1 MMQRQQKKL
10 LMLGGSYFQLP
21 IIKCAKEAGHY
32 VIVCDYN
39 PNNPGR
45 ELADEYHEVSVIDR
59 DAVLNVAKSA
69 EIDGI
74 LVYAFDPA
82 APVVAYVAEN
92 LNLPTN
98 PYESVMILAR
108 KDLFRAFL
116 TEHGFNVPQSSSFY
130 NLDEAKKFFAQIKK
144 PVMVKPV
151 DNAGSKGVRKIS
163 DISELESAF
172 NYALSYSTEKKVVVE
187 EFIQRVGYQIDGD
200 GFVVDGKLV
209 FTGFADQHI
218 DKYCNPYVPV
228 GESVPSIQPEEFQQ
242 KARGEIQRALTL
254 LNWRN
259 GALNIEYIVDEHGD
273 IYILEIGPRN
283 GGNLIPDMLK
293 LATGVDLIQYTV
305 NAALGLDCSSLKMEK
320 PQGCYSTYIVHA
332 TSSGVLKEIVFA
344 DEIRSNIVYYQG
356 FVQPGSY
363 VEKFD
368 GSDRTLGAMILKFS
382 SIDEMLG
389 KIDNMGSYIQV
400 ITK

>member
-1 MMQRQQKKL
+1 MQNQQKRI

-21 IIKCAKEAGHY
+21 IIKCAKEAGYY
-32 VIVCDYN
+32 VVVCDYN
-39 PNNPGR
+39 PKNPGK
-45 ELADEYHEVSVIDR
+45 EFADEYHEVSIIDQE
-59 DAVLNVAKSA
+59 AVLDVAKSA
-69 EIDGI
+69 KIDGI

-82 APVVAYVAEN
+82 APVVAYVAEK

-98 PYESVMILAR
+98 PYESVMVMAR

-116 TEHGFNVPQSSSFY
+116 TKNGFNVPKSSGFY
-130 NLDEAKKFFAQIKK
+130 NLDQAKTFFTQIKK

-187 EFIQRVGYQIDGD
+187 EFIQRIGYQIDGD

-228 GESVPSIQPEEFQQ
+228 GESVPSIQSEELQQ
-242 KARGEIQRALTL
+242 KAHDEIQRLLTL
-254 LNWRN
+254 LNWRS
-259 GALNIEYIVDEHGD
+259 GALNIEYIVDERNQ

-320 PQGCYSTYIVHA
+320 PQACYSTYMVHA
-332 TSSGVLKEIVFA
+332 ISSGILKEIKFA
-344 DEIRSNIVYYQG
+344 NEIQSNIVYYQG
-356 FVQPGSY
+356 FVLPGAHI
-363 VEKFD
+363 ERFD

-382 SIDEMLG
+382 SVDEMLE
-389 KIDNMGSYIQV
+389 KIDNMNSYIH
-400 ITK
+400 IIME

>member
-1 MMQRQQKKL
+1 
-10 LMLGGSYFQLP
+10 MLGGSYFQLP
-21 IIKCAKEAGHY
+21 IIKCAKEAGYY

-39 PNNPGR
+39 PKNPGK
-45 ELADEYHEVSVIDR
+45 EFADEYHEVSIIDR
-59 DAVLNVAKSA
+59 EAVLDVAKLA
-69 EIDGI
+69 KIDGI

-82 APVVAYVAEN
+82 APVVAYVAEK

-98 PYESVMILAR
+98 PYESVMIMAR

-116 TEHGFNVPQSSSFY
+116 TKNGFNVPKSSGFY
-130 NLDEAKKFFAQIKK
+130 NLDQAKTFFTQIKK

-163 DISELESAF
+163 EISELESAF

-187 EFIQRVGYQIDGD
+187 EFIQRIGYQIDGD

-218 DKYCNPYVPV
+218 DKYCNPYVPI
-228 GESVPSIQPEEFQQ
+228 GESVPSIQLEELQQ
-242 KARGEIQRALTL
+242 KAHDEIQRLLTL

-259 GALNIEYIVDEHGD
+259 GALNIEYIVDECNE

-320 PQGCYSTYIVHA
+320 PQACYSTYMVHA
-332 TSSGVLKEIVFA
+332 ISSGILKEIKFA
-344 DEIRSNIVYYQG
+344 NEIQSNIVYYQG
-356 FVQPGSY
+356 FVLPGAH
-363 VEKFD
+363 VERFD
-368 GSDRTLGAMILKFS
+368 GSDRTLGAMIFKFS
-382 SIDEMLG
+382 SVNEMLE
-389 KIDNMGSYIQV
+389 KIDNMNSYIH
-400 ITK
+400 IIME